1 MSYEQIQNIHLHPDM
16 FTIDNQLAT
25 PTMKIKRLA
34 VREDFYFE
42 LDMSHLLKLE
52 LCCLCLL
59 MNILPHIYNEKLNI
73 ID

>member
-34 VREDFYFE
+34 LREYF
-42 LDMSHLLKLE
+42 K
-52 LCCLCLL
+52 
-59 MNILPHIYNEKLNI
+59 NI
-73 ID
+73 IESLYAEVSARESKL